1 MQQDLALLQ
10 LFLDDIRHAT
20 RLLEL
25 TETEFQ
31 ALSQRDLPLLERVL
45 AEKQPLLAL
54 LDQHGGQRKRSMTSL
69 DLPADHQG
77 LQRLAARSAQGE
89 QLLQSADRL
98 SELLERCKALN
109 ARNGRLIR
117 ANQLMV
123 GKLLGLLRGDDHPA
137 LYDSRG
143 ATTGTS
149 RQRPLSE
156 A

>member
-1 MQQDLALLQ
+1 MQDLALLQ
-10 LFLDDIRHAT
+10 LFLDDIGSAA

-31 ALSQRDLPLLERVL
+31 ALSQRDLPLLESVL

-54 LDQHGGQRKRSMTSL
+54 LNQHGGQRKRTLTSL
-69 DLPADHQG
+69 NLPADRKG
-77 LQRLAARSAQGE
+77 LERLAAHSTQGE

-98 SELLERCKALN
+98 SELVERCKALN

-117 ANQLMV
+117 ANQMMV
-123 GKLLGLLRGDDHPA
+123 GKLLGLLRGHEMPS

-143 ATTGTS
+143 ATARIAS
-149 RQRPLSE
+149 HRPLSE